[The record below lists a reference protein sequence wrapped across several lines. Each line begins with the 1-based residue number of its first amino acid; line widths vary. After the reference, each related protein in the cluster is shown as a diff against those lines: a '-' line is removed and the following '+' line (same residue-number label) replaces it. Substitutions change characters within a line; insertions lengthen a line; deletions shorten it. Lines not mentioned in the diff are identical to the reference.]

1 MPRHSPRHRVA
12 PAPSGPDVV
21 FGRNP
26 VLETM
31 RGLPGAVERLYV
43 AEGAHGVDPIL
54 AEARALGV
62 PIETATR
69 HALDGMAKGGNHQGV
84 ALVTKPFAFVTIEDL
99 ERSSPSM
106 LVALDGILD
115 PQNLG
120 AIVRAAEVLGAGG
133 IVLPKDRSASVT
145 AAAIR
150 ASSGAAMHLPIAQ
163 VVNLVRALEVLKA
176 AGYWIVGLDPEG
188 ASRFQDLPALERVVV
203 VVGGEGRGMR
213 SLVARACDFTVA
225 IPVRGRVASL
235 NASVA
240 AAIALYELGVRPR
253 PESPTGPV
261 R

>member
-1 MPRHSPRHRVA
+1 MPRHSPRHRAA
-12 PAPSGPDVV
+12 PAPSGLDLI

-31 RGLPGAVERLYV
+31 RGSLDAVEKLYV
-43 AEGAHGVDPIL
+43 AEGAHGIDPIL
-54 AEARALGV
+54 AEARTLGI
-62 PIETATR
+62 PIESAAR
-69 HALDGMAKGGNHQGV
+69 HVLDGMARGGNHQGV
-84 ALVTKPFAFVTIEDL
+84 ALATKPFAFVTIEDL
-99 ERSSPSM
+99 ERSSSAM

-145 AAAIR
+145 AAVIR
-150 ASSGAAMHLPIAQ
+150 ASSGAAMHLPVAQ

-188 ASRFQDLPALERVVV
+188 ASRFQDLPSLERVVV

-213 SLVARACDFTVA
+213 PLVARACDFMVA

-235 NASVA
+235 NAATA
-240 AAIALYELGVRPR
+240 AAIALYEFGVRLR
-253 PESPTGPV
+253 PESPTGG
-261 R
+261 